1 MAAAGAGSGAPP
13 GAGAEALAAA
23 GLASPGG
30 ARSVL
35 GALVSPRTWLAVIHL
50 LAGLVIGIVSFTVV
64 VTGISLGIALLP
76 VFLVGIAVLVAVI
89 WLAGLF
95 ARAERADRVAQ
106 AEPPLPGPLDVA
118 AFGVRTGQVAAE
130 RDRGDRGQLRL
141 GDRARPARAA
151 RLQRGAAGRQCPP
164 GLVRAEQR
172 GVGGPGGGHGGGAAA
187 GRATPDPGRGGGRRG
202 GGQVAAGPGQARR
215 DGSQDRRAGDQPGPG
230 GRRRRDRTPPDRAGS
245 A

>member
-1 MAAAGAGSGAPP
+1 MAAAGTGSGAPP

-76 VFLVGIAVLVAVI
+76 VFLVGIAVLAAVI

-95 ARAERADRVAQ
+95 ARAERARFAVLLGTEIPGPPPRPD
-106 AEPPLPGPLDVA
+106 EPTGWRRLNLLFLARSTWLPSVYALVRLPLSVIEAIVVSSVWGIGLALLVLPAYNGALPG
-118 AFGVRTGQVAAE
+118 
-130 RDRGDRGQLRL
+130 
-141 GDRARPARAA
+141 
-151 RLQRGAAGRQCPP
+151 
-164 GLVRAEQR
+164 
-172 GVGGPGGGHGGGAAA
+172 
-187 GRATPDPGRGGGRRG
+187 
-202 GGQVAAGPGQARR
+202 
-215 DGSQDRRAGDQPGPG
+215 
-230 GRRRRDRTPPDRAGS
+230 GS
-245 A
+245 AHLG